1 MDQSVSYL
9 AQLREFAKANARTI
23 FILGFL
29 LLLLQDVFGTHGVVA
44 MRRSQQEAAQIG
56 KEIKQLNDENKEL
69 DQQVKD
75 LKSDP
80 QTIEKIA
87 RTEGGLARPGE
98 VIFKVAPPKSG
109 DSTRNTNVP
118 DSSSA
123 PAKQSP

>member
-1 MDQSVSYL
+1 MDQSVGYF
-9 AQLREFAKANARTI
+9 ARLREFAKANARTI
-23 FILGFL
+23 FILGFV

-56 KEIKQLNDENKEL
+56 KEIKQLDDENKQL
-69 DQQVKD
+69 DQRVKE

-80 QTIEKIA
+80 HAIEEIA
-87 RTEGGLARPGE
+87 RKDVGLARPGDI
-98 VIFKVAPPKSG
+98 IFKVTRQSG
-109 DSTRNTNVP
+109 DTSRNLNPP

>member
-1 MDQSVSYL
+1 VDQSVGYF
-9 AQLREFAKANARTI
+9 ARLREFAKANARTI

-56 KEIKQLNDENKEL
+56 KEIKQLDDENKQL
-69 DQQVKD
+69 DQRVKE

-80 QTIEKIA
+80 HAIEEIA
-87 RTEGGLARPGE
+87 RKDVGLARPGDI
-98 VIFKVAPPKSG
+98 IFKVTPQSG
-109 DSTRNTNVP
+109 DVSRNLNP
-118 DSSSA
+118 PGSSSA

>member
-1 MDQSVSYL
+1 VDQSVGYL
-9 AQLREFAKANARTI
+9 ARLREFAKANTRTI
-23 FILGFL
+23 FILGFV

-56 KEIKQLNDENKEL
+56 KEIKQLDDENKQL
-69 DQQVKD
+69 DQRVKE

-80 QTIEKIA
+80 HAIEEIA
-87 RTEGGLARPGE
+87 RKDVGLARPGDI
-98 VIFKVAPPKSG
+98 IFKVTPQSG
-109 DSTRNTNVP
+109 DASRNLNPP

>member
-1 MDQSVSYL
+1 MDQSVGYF
-9 AQLREFAKANARTI
+9 ARLREFAKANVRTI
-23 FILGFL
+23 FILGFV

-56 KEIKQLNDENKEL
+56 KEIKQLDDENKQL
-69 DQQVKD
+69 DQRVKE

-80 QTIEKIA
+80 HAIEEIA
-87 RTEGGLARPGE
+87 RKDVGLARPGDI
-98 VIFKVAPPKSG
+98 IFKVTPQSG
-109 DSTRNTNVP
+109 DASRNLNPP